1 MNRFKKLKIVLYLT
15 CLFLA
20 GMGTGVFVSFQVVRH
35 MMPSEARMT
44 DRWSKELQS
53 KLNLSPEQMGK
64 IRPIISETI
73 GGFRMT
79 LTGDALSALSNFEA
93 RITDDLTPDQK
104 VKFEK
109 LENEQREL
117 IQRKLGG
124 QTAPMPTA
132 SGTD

>member
-1 MNRFKKLKIVLYLT
+1 MNRFRKLKIVLYLT
-15 CLFLA
+15 ILFLA

-53 KLNLSPEQMGK
+53 KLNLSPEQMQK
-64 IRPIISETI
+64 IGPIIRETI
-73 GGFRMT
+73 GGFRRA
-79 LTGDALSALSNFEA
+79 LAGDALSALSDSGA
-93 RITDDLTPDQK
+93 RITNELTPEQK

-109 LENEQREL
+109 LEDEQRGF

-124 QTAPMPTA
+124 QTALAPTT
-132 SGTD
+132 SGTN